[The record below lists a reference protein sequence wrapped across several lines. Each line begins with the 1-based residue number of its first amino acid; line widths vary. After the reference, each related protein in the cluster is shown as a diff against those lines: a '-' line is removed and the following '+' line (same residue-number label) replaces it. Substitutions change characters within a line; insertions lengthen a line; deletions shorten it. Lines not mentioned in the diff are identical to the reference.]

1 MPRTR
6 TGETTARLLLALVCA
21 AQLMVVLDVSVVN
34 VALPSIRSSLGF
46 SATGLP
52 WVAHAYT
59 LAFGGLLLLGGRLAD
74 LYGHRRVFAAGLA
87 LFCAASLLGGAA
99 PSPVLLVTARAL
111 QGAGAAVLAPATL
124 TILTASFPEGRA
136 RVRALAAWTAVSV
149 AGGAVGNLLGGALT
163 EALSWRSVLLVNVPV
178 GIAALAMTPYLLG
191 RERHDRDPANT
202 GQRDRERHDRAPHST
217 GSPGRDPRGRSPGEG
232 RGGRIDLPGAVTAT
246 GGTVALT
253 YGLTRTAEHGW
264 WDPAAVAVLAAGV
277 LALALFAA
285 VESRAPAP
293 LLPPG
298 LLRRRAVWAGN
309 AMVFLAGVC
318 FQVPMWYFL
327 TFYMQDELGFGP
339 LLTGLGFLP
348 HTLVTMAVGWLVT
361 PWLMGFVRART
372 LIGVGCLTAAAG
384 FAWQA
389 AAVTEQTYAA
399 AVLGP
404 AVLISVGGGLFT
416 TPLTAVVT
424 SGAAPGDAGA
434 VSGLMNA
441 AKQTGGALGLAAL
454 MTTAVS
460 GHAPEGEAYGLVFGL
475 LAAVQLVA
483 AALTPV
489 LPRETR
495 RDPSEGA

>member
-1 MPRTR
+1 MLRIR
-6 TGETTARLLLALVCA
+6 TGETTSRLLLALVCA

-46 SATGLP
+46 SATELP

-74 LYGHRRVFAAGLA
+74 LYGHRRVFTAGLM

-99 PSPVLLVTARAL
+99 PSPGLLVAARAL
-111 QGAGAAVLAPATL
+111 QGVGAAVLAPATL
-124 TILTASFPEGRA
+124 TILTTSFPEGRA

-149 AGGAVGNLLGGALT
+149 AGGAVGNLVGGALT
-163 EALSWRSVLLVNVPV
+163 EALSWRAILLVNVPV
-178 GIAALAMTPYLLG
+178 GIAVLVMAPYLLG
-191 RERHDRDPANT
+191 RERQDRVPH
-202 GQRDRERHDRAPHST
+202 GRDRH
-217 GSPGRDPRGRSPGEG
+217 GRNPREG

-246 GGTVALT
+246 GGTAALT

-264 WDPAAVAVLAAGV
+264 GDPVTVAVLAAGV
-277 LALALFAA
+277 LALALFAV

-293 LLPPG
+293 LLPPR

-309 AMVFLAGVC
+309 AMVFLAGAC

-348 HTLVTMAVGWLVT
+348 HTLVTMAVGWLLT
-361 PWLMGFVRART
+361 PWLMGFVQARV
-372 LIGVGCLTAAAG
+372 LIGVGCLTAAVG

-389 AAVTEQTYAA
+389 AAVSEQTYVA

-404 AVLISVGGGLFT
+404 AVLMSVGGGLFT

-454 MTTAVS
+454 VTSAAS
-460 GHAPEGEAYGLVFGL
+460 GYAPEGDAYGLVFGL

-483 AALTPV
+483 AALTPM
-489 LPRETR
+489 LPRAAR

>member
-1 MPRTR
+1 
-6 TGETTARLLLALVCA
+6 
-21 AQLMVVLDVSVVN
+21 MVVLDVSVVN

-46 SATGLP
+46 SATGLT

-99 PSPVLLVTARAL
+99 PSPGLLVAARAL
-111 QGAGAAVLAPATL
+111 QGVGAAVLAPATL

-163 EALSWRSVLLVNVPV
+163 EALSWRAILLVNVPV

-191 RERHDRDPANT
+191 RERHDRDP
-202 GQRDRERHDRAPHST
+202 HST
-217 GSPGRDPRGRSPGEG
+217 GPRGRDPRGRSPAGG

-264 WDPAAVAVLAAGV
+264 GDPATVAVLAAGV
-277 LALALFAA
+277 LALVLFAA
-285 VESRAPAP
+285 VESRASAP

-309 AMVFLAGVC
+309 AMVFLAGAC

-404 AVLISVGGGLFT
+404 AVLMSVGGGLFT

-424 SGAAPGDAGA
+424 SGAAAGDAGA

-454 MTTAVS
+454 MTTAAS
-460 GHAPEGEAYGLVFGL
+460 GCAPEGEAYGPVFGL